1 MVVLGFAEHVLD
13 LPAVSEVGTS
23 AGAAEDIDGDRLCLF
38 RGVEVL
44 LLQLEVEDLKELG
57 VTEVF
62 EAESI
67 LDGEATR
74 ETWVDILG
82 VQGQSRHLIRE

>member
-1 MVVLGFAEHVLD
+1 M
-13 LPAVSEVGTS
+13 
-23 AGAAEDIDGDRLCLF
+23 
-38 RGVEVL
+38 EVL